1 MELFV
6 VVVEL
11 LVTAAAA
18 VLATEASV
26 DADSW
31 LATSSAV
38 SACSVVDSTA
48 GRLLDSSP
56 GVCEVMETVSD
67 AGRITVDTDEGE
79 VVSRSWDMISVIA
92 WMAGPG
98 SPVEPVI
105 VTVVTV
111 GAAGEEVG
119 PEFTGFVFSEPEI
132 NSISAKVTE
141 NRRNY
146 ICT

>member
-11 LVTAAAA
+11 LVTAA
-18 VLATEASV
+18 SV

-31 LATSSAV
+31 LATSTAV

-48 GRLLDSSP
+48 GRLLDSSS

-79 VVSRSWDMISVIA
+79 VVSRSWDMISVMA

-111 GAAGEEVG
+111 GAAGEEV
-119 PEFTGFVFSEPEI
+119 TGFVFSEPEI
-132 NSISAKVTE
+132 NSISARVYRFAKSRS
-141 NRRNY
+141 NL
-146 ICT
+146 